1 MHATDCEICSLAS
14 ELHQAVESG
23 DITADEAADALT
35 PEQQELLAYHWPCI
49 ARPDQQLPT
58 HREWTYWLIK
68 AGRGWGK
75 TRTGA
80 EAVREWVKRGFNY
93 VNLIGATAD
102 DARDIMVQ
110 GESGILA
117 ICPKW
122 ERPEYKVSQRKLVWP
137 NGAESLIFTAD
148 EPERLRGKQSQKGWC
163 DELAAWRYPD
173 AWDQFK
179 FGLRLGSN
187 PQAVITTTPRPTKLI
202 REIMDDPDTITT
214 NGSTYDNRVNLAPA
228 FLTTVLRKYEGTRLG
243 RQEIAGEV
251 LDDNPGALF
260 KRADIDKAR
269 VLRAPEMT
277 RIVVAIDP
285 AATSSEGADDTGM
298 VPAGIAMIDDVLHGY
313 ILTDLTCHETPM
325 GWAKRAVGAYR
336 ELNADRV
343 IGEANNGGDM
353 IEAVIRSVDQNVSYR
368 KVTATR
374 GKDIRAEPVAALYEQ
389 GRIHHVGDLG
399 KLEDEMCE
407 WDPLDKSAKSP
418 NRMDAMVW
426 AITELMLADQNGAYL
441 EFMRDEIARSKAADA
456 QADAANPRK

>member
-1 MHATDCEICSLAS
+1 MHPQNCSMCLIVEQLLRLDPNEAIES
-14 ELHQAVESG
+14 VSGFAPDLIEAV
-23 DITADEAADALT
+23 TN
-35 PEQQELLAYHWPCI
+35 HWEGW
-49 ARPDQQLPT
+49 ARPDQLLPT
-58 HREWTYWLIK
+58 GRDWQYWLIK

-80 EAVREWVKRGFNY
+80 ETVRAWINQGY
-93 VNLIGATAD
+93 GHVNLIGATAD
-102 DARDIMVQ
+102 DARDIMIE

-117 ICPKW
+117 ICPRN
-122 ERPEYKVSQRKLVWP
+122 ERPLYVPSKRRLEWP
-137 NGAESLIFTAD
+137 NGATSLIFTAD
-148 EPERLRGKQSQKGWC
+148 EPERLRGKQHEKLWC
-163 DELAAWRYPD
+163 DELAAWRYAD
-173 AWDQFK
+173 SWDQAK
-179 FGLRLGSN
+179 FGLRLGDT
-187 PQAVITTTPRPTKLI
+187 PQAVITTTPRPTKI
-202 REIMDDPDTITT
+202 VREIIADPATITT
-214 NGSTYDNRVNLAPA
+214 NGSTYDNRKNLAPS
-228 FLTTVLRKYEGTRLG
+228 FFTTILKKYEGTRLG

-269 VLRAPEMT
+269 VLRAPDMT

-285 AATSSEGADDTGM
+285 AATSTEGADDTGM
-298 VPAGIAMIDDVLHGY
+298 VPAGVAMIDGVLHGF
-313 ILTDLTCHETPM
+313 ILADLTCHETPM
-325 GWAKRAVGAYR
+325 GWAKIAVSAYR
-336 ELNADRV
+336 ELKADRV

-426 AITELMLADQNGAYL
+426 AITELMLSDTTTGILDFYRQQAEQTQQQ
-441 EFMRDEIARSKAADA
+441 KA
-456 QADAANPRK
+456 

>member
-1 MHATDCEICSLAS
+1 LSNSPAVLVDEI
-14 ELHQAVESG
+14 
-23 DITADEAADALT
+23 
-35 PEQQELLAYHWPCI
+35 AYHW
-49 ARPDQQLPT
+49 AAWGRPDQQLPT
-58 HREWTYWLIK
+58 HRDWTYWLIK

-80 EAVREWVKRGFNY
+80 ESVREWIKQGHNY

-117 ICPKW
+117 ICPRS
-122 ERPEYKVSQRKLVWP
+122 ERPEYKPSQRKLIWP

-148 EPERLRGKQSQKGWC
+148 EPERLRGKQHKKGWC
-163 DELAAWRYPD
+163 DELAAWRYSES
-173 AWDQFK
+173 WDQFK
-179 FGLRLGSN
+179 FGLRLGDN
-187 PQAVITTTPRPTKLI
+187 PQAIITTTPRPTKLI
-202 REIMDDPDTITT
+202 REIMDDPATIVT
-214 NGSTYDNRVNLAPA
+214 NGSTYDNRANLAPSFFTA
-228 FLTTVLRKYEGTRLG
+228 VLRKYEGTRLG
-243 RQEIAGEV
+243 RQEIAGDV

-260 KRADIDKAR
+260 KRTDIDKAR
-269 VLRAPEMT
+269 VLRAPELQ

-285 AATSSEGADDTGM
+285 AATSSDSADDTGM
-298 VPAGIAMIDDVLHGY
+298 IPAGIAMIDGVMHGY
-313 ILTDLTCHETPM
+313 ILGDLTCHETPM
-325 GWAKRAVGAYR
+325 GWAKKSVSAYT
-336 ELNADRV
+336 ELKADRI

-353 IEAVIRSVDQNVSYR
+353 IEAVIRSVDPNVSYR

-389 GRIHHVGDLG
+389 GRIHHIGDLG

-441 EFMRDEIARSKAADA
+441 EFMRGEIARSKT
-456 QADAANPRK
+456 KEMT